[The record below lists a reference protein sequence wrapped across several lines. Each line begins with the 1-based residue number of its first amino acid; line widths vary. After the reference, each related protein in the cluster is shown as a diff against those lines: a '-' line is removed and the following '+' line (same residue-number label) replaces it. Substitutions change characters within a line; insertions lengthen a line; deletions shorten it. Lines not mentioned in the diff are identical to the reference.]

1 MKSVKTLMHLEED
14 TVYNMAITFSKG
26 ISLTDGLMG
35 TFYNM
40 RVYDKAL
47 TAAQVKAN
55 YTTYRGNYE
64 L

>member
-1 MKSVKTLMHLEED
+1 
-14 TVYNMAITFSKG
+14 
-26 ISLTDGLMG
+26 MG
-35 TFYNM
+35 TLYNM

-47 TAAQVKAN
+47 TAAQVKAH